1 LFCFSIL
8 FFLWSFKM
16 LSLNQSVK
24 TALAKAR
31 ANGHG
36 LNVVHGV
43 DTRLTHRVHAR
54 THDAWQTYDR
64 ATVDSTGVFL
74 ISELERLDQRLHEPL
89 LAYTW
94 ARDIDLRE
102 DVTMGDEESSFTNSS
117 FASGQGIAGSNKA
130 WASKEASTI
139 VGVSVDIGK
148 TVSPLPLWMVQL
160 SWTLPELISAQQLGR
175 PIDQQKFSAMMM
187 KYNMDLDEETYTGD
201 VLLKM
206 NGLLN
211 HSALTNT
218 GNAVTG
224 GWATATAQQILADV
238 NALLVSVWAATGYA
252 LMPDRLLI
260 DPASYAILRS
270 TLISTAGSQSI
281 LTYLLENNVA
291 VGQTVSPF
299 QILPCKWLTG
309 TATQPTNPLGIAT
322 NSMFAYTKDKDR
334 VRLPLVPLQRTPI
347 EYRDI
352 RQITTYFGR
361 IGGVEMV
368 YPEVCGRRSNL

>member
-1 LFCFSIL
+1 
-8 FFLWSFKM
+8 M

-24 TALAKAR
+24 TALARAR

-36 LNVVHGV
+36 LNVVHDV

-54 THDAWQTYDR
+54 TRDGFQTYDR
-64 ATVDSTGVFL
+64 NTIDSSGVFL
-74 ISELERLDQRLHEPL
+74 LSELERLDQRLHEPL
-89 LAYTW
+89 LSYTW

-130 WASKEASTI
+130 WASKDASTI
-139 VGVSVDIGK
+139 VGVSLDIGK

-175 PIDQQKFSAMMM
+175 PIDQQMFASMMF
-187 KYNMDLDEETYTGD
+187 KYNMDMDEEAYTGD
-201 VLLKM
+201 TLLKM

-211 HSALTNT
+211 HASLTNT

-224 GWATATAQQILADV
+224 GWASATAAQILADV
-238 NALLVSVWAATGYA
+238 NALLQSVWAATGYA
-252 LMPDRLLI
+252 LIPDRLLV
-260 DPASYAILRS
+260 DPISYSILRS

-281 LTYLLENNVA
+281 LTFLLENNIA
-291 VGQTVSPF
+291 IGQTTKPF
-299 QILPCKWLTG
+299 QILPCKWLIG
-309 TATQPTNPLGIAT
+309 TNTQATNPLGIAT
-322 NSMFAYTKDKDR
+322 NSMFAYTMDITR
-334 VRLPLVPLQRTPI
+334 VRLPVVPLQRTPI

>member
-1 LFCFSIL
+1 
-8 FFLWSFKM
+8 M

-24 TALAKAR
+24 TALANAR

-54 THDAWQTYDR
+54 TRDAFQTYDR
-64 ATVDSTGVFL
+64 NTIDSAGVFL
-74 ISELERLDQRLHEPL
+74 LSELERLDPRLHMPL
-89 LAYTW
+89 VAYTW

-130 WASKEASTI
+130 WASKEANAI
-139 VGVSVDIGK
+139 VGVSLDIGK
-148 TVSPLPLWMVQL
+148 QISALPLWMVQL
-160 SWTLPELISAQQLGR
+160 TWTLPELISAQQLGR
-175 PIDQQKFSAMMM
+175 PIDQQKFDAMML
-187 KYNMDLDEETYTGD
+187 KYNMDLDEEAYTGD
-201 VLLKM
+201 VIMRM

-211 HSALTNT
+211 HAALTNT

-224 GWATATAQQILADV
+224 GWASATAALILADV
-238 NALLVSVWAATGYA
+238 NAILNSAWAASGYA
-252 LMPDRLLI
+252 AMPDRLLI
-260 DPASYAILRS
+260 DPVSYSILRS

-291 VGQTVSPF
+291 VGQTTTPF
-299 QILPCKWLTG
+299 QILPCKWLLG

-322 NSMFAYTKDKDR
+322 NSMFAYIKDPTR

-368 YPEVCGRRSNL
+368 YPEVCARRSNL